1 MPSPRIRSRPPP
13 PIQITLTHND
23 VIIGRTK
30 QSAAH
35 AGNIILNNIIL
46 EKLNHYSS
54 IDNYDRDRKANA
66 INTIRKT
73 IKNAGGRFII
83 IDDAGILTIASR
95 TAIKQTIQRR
105 LLRKSNAKAKPVGS
119 QLHSPP
125 NANTVPTPVANA
137 NFVLSKLPS
146 LPTAN
151 LAPTQPMAPENIHP
165 TPVPNEKVAPSK
177 PPPTHNHVANA
188 KSAGSQLHSPPT
200 MDLSPSECNTIKRL
214 KTAFLFITGPRIAS
228 DPRFSSQ
235 LIAPADATVTTN
247 CEEGHTQE
255 ASANPTIS
263 TQGEE
268 DNAELMT
275 GGTDITEKKDESTDH
290 HAVSNKRRT
299 RSKTIMTRGADITE
313 KKDESTDHHVVSN
326 KRRSRRIATNKQ
338 EGM

>member
-1 MPSPRIRSRPPP
+1 MR
-13 PIQITLTHND
+13 
-23 VIIGRTK
+23 G
-30 QSAAH
+30 
-35 AGNIILNNIIL
+35 
-46 EKLNHYSS
+46 
-54 IDNYDRDRKANA
+54 
-66 INTIRKT
+66 
-73 IKNAGGRFII
+73 GGRFII

-165 TPVPNEKVAPSK
+165 TPVPNKKVAPSK

-188 KSAGSQLHSPPT
+188 KSADSQLPSPPT

-214 KTAFLFITGPRIAS
+214 KTAFLFITGPIAS
-228 DPRFSSQ
+228 DLRFSCQ
-235 LIAPADATVTTN
+235 LIAPANATVTTN
-247 CEEGHTQE
+247 CEVGHTPE
-255 ASANPTIS
+255 ESANPTIS

-268 DNAELMT
+268 VNAKHSTNEQSHTITPRSKTIMT

-299 RSKTIMTRGADITE
+299 RSNTIMTRGGRHYGE
-313 KKDESTDHHVVSN
+313 
-326 KRRSRRIATNKQ
+326 
-338 EGM
+338 EG